1 MVRLFTPDHGLQSG
15 YVRGGRST
23 ALRPV
28 LLPANLVTAELRSRV
43 NDQLAGLTV
52 ELVESRAP
60 FYSEPLAAAAFEW
73 VTLLTATVAPE
84 DQPFPRLYAAL
95 AALLDLVCA
104 APSARWW
111 LRAMVRYEALL
122 LAELGFGLDLERC
135 AVTGERADLAYVS
148 PRTGR
153 AVSVHAAG
161 VYAEKLLALPPFMT
175 STEEP
180 DWEQLMQGFALTGH
194 FIERQFFTERRADA
208 LAARAMLLDRVR
220 RMAG

>member
-28 LLPANLVTAELRSRV
+28 LMPANLVTAELRSWV

-52 ELVESRAP
+52 ELAESRAP

-161 VYAEKLLALPPFMT
+161 VYAEKLLVLPPFMT
-175 STEEP
+175 GDEEP

-194 FIERQFFTERRADA
+194 FIERQFFTDRRADA